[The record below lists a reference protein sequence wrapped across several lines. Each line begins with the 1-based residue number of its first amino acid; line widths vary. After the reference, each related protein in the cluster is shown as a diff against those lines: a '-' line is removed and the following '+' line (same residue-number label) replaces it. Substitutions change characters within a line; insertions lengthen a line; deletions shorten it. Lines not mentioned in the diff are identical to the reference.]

1 MTKAQKRTK
10 QEVLET
16 WAVREAGLIIAA
28 TLIDNARGDE
38 KLIELG
44 RLGYDRTDQPVVDA
58 SHAIRAIVDDEKDP
72 YVIFAPAVAAYRH
85 MKETGEVLA
94 WRRFK
99 TCGKPGRNS
108 LCPCGSGKKFK
119 RCCAPALVEEV

>member
-1 MTKAQKRTK
+1 MKGPSRTK

-16 WAVREAGLIIAA
+16 WAVREAGLVIAA
-28 TLIDNARGDE
+28 ILIDNARGDE
-38 KLIELG
+38 RLTELEC
-44 RLGYDRTDQPVVDA
+44 LGYETTDQPVVNA

-72 YVIFAPAVAAYRH
+72 YVIFAPAVAAYRR

-108 LCPCGSGKKFK
+108 PCPCGSGKKFK
-119 RCCAPALVEEV
+119 RCCAPALDEKE